1 MTNLTRGK
9 KLVLLLGIL
18 LVLMAVT
25 ILVMELVPDESAQ
38 EETAVT
44 IFTLDMDQVT
54 TLSWTYEGEEISLER
69 DGENNWTYPADDTFP
84 LDQTYPDAM
93 VQTLSEIQADR
104 IIEDPEDLSEYGLAD
119 PVCAIT
125 VQAGESRELAIG
137 DETSLGGQRYLS
149 LGDGNVYLVDAG
161 LLDDFALGL
170 YDIVAKESI
179 PSMTDISAFQI
190 QTGSTTLAI
199 DYRDEDGLAY
209 SDQYHWFWNQDG
221 TLTALDTSLTSS
233 LLGTITGLSWN
244 SCVAYAATQ
253 DQLSQWGLDEPAVT
267 VTVSYVESSQVE
279 TNETD
284 EDGQPIYETQ
294 ETPKTFTLELG
305 DYDGDTCYARLA
317 GSSMVYQVDGTVR
330 DTLAAAKGNDLLPQD
345 VLLMDWTEV
354 TGVDITLD
362 GTTYTLEKTVQEE
375 TDEDGN
381 TTETYLYQLNG
392 QTADIADALDSI
404 QELSVVGSDAGAQG
418 SKEELSLTFHRD
430 TDYYPTVTLTFYA
443 YDSSSCLES
452 LNGETRL
459 LVDRDGV
466 LELVETFQDLLTEN

>member
-1 MTNLTRGK
+1 MTRGK
-9 KLVLLLGIL
+9 KLVLLLGVL
-18 LVLMAVT
+18 LVLMTVT
-25 ILVMELVPDESAQ
+25 VLVMEFAPDENA
-38 EETAVT
+38 EEEAAVT
-44 IFTLDMDQVT
+44 VFTLDMDQVT
-54 TLSWTYEGEEISLER
+54 GLSWTYEGEEVSLER
-69 DGENNWTYPADDTFP
+69 DAENNWTYPADDAFP
-84 LDQTYPDAM
+84 LDQSYPDAM
-93 VQTLSEIQADR
+93 VQALSEIQADR
-104 IIEDPEDLSEYGLAD
+104 IIEEPEDLSEYGLAD
-119 PVCAIT
+119 PVCSIT
-125 VQAGESRELAIG
+125 VQADETRQLAIG

-149 LGDGNVYLVDAG
+149 LGDGNVYLVDAS

-170 YDIVAKESI
+170 YDIVAKETI
-179 PSMTDISAFQI
+179 PSMTDVSSFQI
-190 QTGSTTLAI
+190 QSGSTTLTI
-199 DYRDEDGLAY
+199 DYTEEEGLAY

-221 TLTALDTSLTSS
+221 TLTALDTSLTST
-233 LLGTITGLSWN
+233 LLETITSLSWN
-244 SCVAYAATQ
+244 SCVAYQATQ
-253 DQLSQWGLDEPAVT
+253 DQLSQWGLDDPSVI

-284 EDGQPIYETQ
+284 EDGQPIYETK

-317 GSSMVYQVDGTVR
+317 GSTMVYQVDGSVR

-362 GTTYTLEKTVQEE
+362 GTTYSLNKTVQEE

-381 TTETYLYQLNG
+381 TTETYLYQLDG
-392 QTADIADALDSI
+392 QTVDIADALDSI
-404 QELSVVGSDAGAQG
+404 QDLEVVGSDAEAQG
-418 SKEELSLTFHRD
+418 SKEEISFTFHRD

-452 LNGETRL
+452 LNGESRL

-466 LELVETFQDLLTEN
+466 LDLIETLRGLLTES

>member
-9 KLVLLLGIL
+9 KLALLLGIL

-25 ILVMELVPDESAQ
+25 VLIMELVPDESAE

-54 TLSWTYEGEEISLER
+54 GLSWTYEGDEVSLER
-69 DGENNWTYPADDTFP
+69 DEENNWTYPAYDAFP
-84 LDQTYPDAM
+84 LDQSYPDAM
-93 VQTLSEIQADR
+93 VQALSEIQADR

-119 PVCAIT
+119 PVCSIT
-125 VQAGESRELAIG
+125 VQADETRQLAIG

-149 LGDGNVYLVDAG
+149 LGDGNVYLVDAS

-170 YDIVAKESI
+170 YDIVAKETI
-179 PSMTDISAFQI
+179 PSMTEVSSFQI
-190 QTGSTTLAI
+190 QSGETTLTI
-199 DYRDEDGLAY
+199 DDKEEEGLAY

-221 TLTALDTSLTSS
+221 SLTSLDTALTDS
-233 LLGTITGLSWN
+233 LLETITSLSWN
-244 SCVAYAATQ
+244 SCVAYQATQ
-253 DQLSQWGLDEPAVT
+253 DQLSQWGLDEPSVI

-279 TNETD
+279 TNKTD

-330 DTLAAAKGNDLLPQD
+330 DTLAAAKGSDLLPQD

-362 GTTYTLEKTVQEE
+362 GTTYSLEKTVQEE

-381 TTETYLYQLNG
+381 TTETYLYQLDG
-392 QTADIADALDSI
+392 QTVDVADALDSI

-418 SKEELSLTFHRD
+418 SKEEISFTFHRD

-466 LELVETFQDLLTEN
+466 LELIETLRDLLTES

>member
-25 ILVMELVPDESAQ
+25 VLVMELVPDEAAQ

-44 IFTLDMDQVT
+44 VFTLDMDQVT
-54 TLSWTYEGEEISLER
+54 GLSWTYEGEEVSLER
-69 DGENNWTYPADDTFP
+69 DEENNWIYPADDAFP
-84 LDQTYPDAM
+84 LDPSYPDAM
-93 VQTLSEIQADR
+93 VQALSEIQADR

-119 PVCAIT
+119 PVCSIT
-125 VQAGESRELAIG
+125 VQAEETRQLAIG

-170 YDIVAKESI
+170 YDIVAKETI
-179 PSMTDISAFQI
+179 PAMTDVSSFQI
-190 QTGSTTLAI
+190 QSGGTTLTI
-199 DYRDEDGLAY
+199 DDKEEDGLAY

-221 TLTALDTSLTSS
+221 TLTALDTGLTDT
-233 LLGTITGLSWN
+233 LLGTITSLSWN
-244 SCVAYAATQ
+244 SCVAYEATQ
-253 DQLSQWGLDEPAVT
+253 DQLSQWGLDEPSVIVT
-267 VTVSYVESSQVE
+267 VAYVASSQVE

-362 GTTYTLEKTVQEE
+362 GTTYSLEKVVQEE
-375 TDEDGN
+375 TGEDGS
-381 TTETYLYQLNG
+381 TTETYSYQLDG
-392 QTADIADALDSI
+392 QTVDITDALDSI
-404 QELSVVGSDAGAQG
+404 QDLSVVGSDAGAQG
-418 SKEELSLTFHRD
+418 SKAEISFTFHRD
-430 TDYYPTVTLTFYA
+430 TDSYPTVTLTFYA

-452 LNGETRL
+452 LNGENRL

-466 LELVETFQDLLTEN
+466 LELAETLRDLLTES